1 MLEFVFLFLLFFIF
15 PLAIAF
21 HVFSGKFIK
30 AFKLPLDG
38 SLYDQSTSAFIR
50 FLSLIYLS
58 VAIVFYLFL
67 CAWQLPALVF
77 WSINGL
83 MIIFIVICPVSV
95 AVLKRYH
102 DLTAISDQ
110 LKARKARNKTIILLS
125 LIILLLIANAGVWPL
140 TMFALRTGN
149 ITFARWLIENKINLN
164 SADAWNN
171 TPLLFACRQKDTQ
184 LVRLLLD
191 QGANV
196 NKWDGF
202 HIWDTPLAACSSSN
216 PEIVKMLLQHGA
228 NANVSDDYGT
238 SILMSSHFSVDKT
251 KKNEDIF
258 MLLISHGA
266 NMNAKDREGS
276 TVVMHLVHQGN
287 FSLAAKLVEM
297 GAILTNNERIT
308 SCFSKLRNWRQG
320 DQPQAWLE
328 FCKMDVNQ
336 RDENGSTPLLHSVR
350 TINLE
355 LTEELL
361 KQGAD
366 PSIKDITGKS
376 VYQYI
381 DMMPGPDKAR
391 LMSLL
396 KQYEAKQ

>member
-1 MLEFVFLFLLFFIF
+1 MCKRAAEISKAFQLPDSKALFDNSTATLIACLCTVYFFVAFFLFTVVSESSWIKSSILKFILVNALALTVIIGCPVAAATLSRHRQLYGSSNTSKVKRVRYKTMGTFLLIFLLFIG
-15 PLAIAF
+15 A
-21 HVFSGKFIK
+21 
-30 AFKLPLDG
+30 
-38 SLYDQSTSAFIR
+38 
-50 FLSLIYLS
+50 
-58 VAIVFYLFL
+58 VA
-67 CAWQLPALVF
+67 
-77 WSINGL
+77 
-83 MIIFIVICPVSV
+83 
-95 AVLKRYH
+95 
-102 DLTAISDQ
+102 D
-110 LKARKARNKTIILLS
+110 
-125 LIILLLIANAGVWPL
+125 VWPL
-140 TMFALRTGN
+140 TMYALRTRN
-149 ITFARWLIENKINLN
+149 TSLARWFIEHKINID
-164 SADAWNN
+164 SADAYGT
-171 TPLLFACRQKDTQ
+171 TPLRFACRQKDTQ

-191 QGANV
+191 QGASV
-196 NKWDGF
+196 NKWDA
-202 HIWDTPLAACSSSN
+202 HIIWKAPLAACSSSN
-216 PEIVKMLLQHGA
+216 LEIVRMLLQHGA

-238 SILMSSHFSVDKT
+238 SILMSSHFSIDKT
-251 KKNEDIF
+251 KENEDIF

-350 TINLE
+350 TFNLE
-355 LTEELL
+355 LMEELL

-381 DMMPGPDKAR
+381 DMMAEPEKVR
-391 LMSLL
+391 LLPLL
-396 KQYEAKQ
+396 KKYEAKQ